1 MTVHLLMQSVNDI
14 ICLSGKETDLHE
26 KKLLSV
32 DGKESRGSKR
42 KSGNNGEAKAL
53 QTLNVYSS
61 DYGMC
66 LAQKF
71 IEEKTNEIP
80 AAQEL
85 LKLMDLK
92 GTIVTADALNC
103 QKDTL

>member
-1 MTVHLLMQSVNDI
+1 M
-14 ICLSGKETDLHE
+14 
-26 KKLLSV
+26 
-32 DGKESRGSKR
+32 
-42 KSGNNGEAKAL
+42 

-71 IEEKTNEIP
+71 IREKSNEIP

-85 LKLMDLK
+85 LKLIDLK
-92 GTIVTADALNC
+92 GTIARA
-103 QKDTL
+103 